1 MAAIHWTVGAQQDL
15 REIVEY
21 IGRDSVVYAASMA
34 ERLITA
40 VERLQQHP
48 QLGRMVPEY
57 KDPTLR
63 ELLVGNYRIV
73 YRVKPTR
80 IGVVAVAHASRE
92 LLRKLPQAPWDL

>member
-40 VERLQQHP
+40 VEAS
-48 QLGRMVPEY
+48 GN
-57 KDPTLR
+57 TLNSGAWF
-63 ELLVGNYRIV
+63 LST
-73 YRVKPTR
+73 KTR
-80 IGVVAVAHASRE
+80 RCENCSSGTIGLCIA
-92 LLRKLPQAPWDL
+92 